1 MGIFNKLKIFFN
13 KKPKKSNEIV
23 NSKDFS
29 SNELNDNSFSLN
41 SQEKKFDDVKE
52 KQNTLK
58 INSNPEEINK
68 KIDKYIMYNF
78 QNDVKNAIE
87 KLNYALTL
95 FNELDEDKFDL
106 KEKIKIFDKFLNYDY
121 SFQSPQLTKKF
132 HEFFMA
138 TVIEELMDK
147 DKDIKK
153 LFVPIFDNLK
163 IDFEKIWE
171 DQQNEDM
178 SICFD
183 FLDKEIDFRLLT
195 KNDYNY
201 KKMCTT
207 KPNENICYL
216 DAAWKMTKDLISII
230 KKSIKE
236 KKSKK
241 IRINEENM
249 VAGLFGEYYIVSKL
263 LEGKSKCNLTN
274 VSKCD
279 EIYEPRYLNYIDKIC
294 DHFSEE
300 KYNENKL
307 NSSVDA
313 SIFKVHW
320 KRLENQ
326 KYSDYD
332 LYIDYPS
339 YDDEGN
345 PNGTKSKF
353 LEIKS
358 THNYYNHFSKEEF
371 DDYISKN
378 KDFFYWYDI
387 FSLSRNQVKN
397 LIENN
402 NYSLLRVYGVQY
414 NYEELSENNEI
425 SEDYLDN
432 NENKKNIIYK
442 CDESE
447 KNKIVVMKINR
458 YYLLKQIF
466 ESLKVVDLEKIKEK
480 GKNF

>member
-1 MGIFNKLKIFFN
+1 MGIFNKLKNCFN
-13 KKPKKSNEIV
+13 KKPKKSNEIARS
-23 NSKDFS
+23 NDFS

-52 KQNTLK
+52 KQNTIK

-68 KIDKYIMYNF
+68 KIDKYIVYNF

-95 FNELDEDKFDL
+95 FNELDESKFNL

-132 HEFFMA
+132 HEFFIA

-163 IDFEKIWE
+163 IDFEKTWE
-171 DQQNEDM
+171 DQQNENM

-195 KNDYNY
+195 KKDYNY

-236 KKSKK
+236 KESKT

-263 LEGKSKCNLTN
+263 LKGKSKCNLTN

-353 LEIKS
+353 L
-358 THNYYNHFSKEEF
+358 
-371 DDYISKN
+371 
-378 KDFFYWYDI
+378 
-387 FSLSRNQVKN
+387 
-397 LIENN
+397 
-402 NYSLLRVYGVQY
+402 
-414 NYEELSENNEI
+414 
-425 SEDYLDN
+425 
-432 NENKKNIIYK
+432 
-442 CDESE
+442 
-447 KNKIVVMKINR
+447 
-458 YYLLKQIF
+458 
-466 ESLKVVDLEKIKEK
+466 
-480 GKNF
+480 